1 LAIGDSHGAVE
12 TGWVNQLQKLRPADS
27 IMNVAVSGNTIGF
40 DNLGRESLN
49 ELKNIQNQLLIAN
62 EYPHS
67 IDYIIVMLG
76 TNDCKAVFDSMQSE
90 IPVNYDKLIESI
102 KSFSYTHSP
111 SPTIIVI
118 TPPPIAE
125 DELMEAKYHGAKSRL
140 EKNLPFYHTIAIK
153 YDCIYVDANTPLQKN
168 FREMTKDG
176 IHLTDDGYVKVA
188 TLINQKM
195 QQ

>member
-67 IDYIIVMLG
+67 IDYFIVMLG
-76 TNDCKAVFDSMQSE
+76 TNDCKAVFDSMQTE
-90 IPVNYDKLIESI
+90 IPVN
-102 KSFSYTHSP
+102 
-111 SPTIIVI
+111 
-118 TPPPIAE
+118 
-125 DELMEAKYHGAKSRL
+125 
-140 EKNLPFYHTIAIK
+140 
-153 YDCIYVDANTPLQKN
+153 
-168 FREMTKDG
+168 
-176 IHLTDDGYVKVA
+176 
-188 TLINQKM
+188 
-195 QQ
+195 

>member
-12 TGWVNQLQKLRPADS
+12 TGWVSQLQKLRPADS

-111 SPTIIVI
+111 SPTIIVV

-153 YDCIYVDANTPLQKN
+153 YDFIYVDANTPLQKN